1 MLENS
6 FSLTFFLKRSKRVC
20 ARKLIYLRIKVDNVT
35 KEVSTQ
41 RRCEDY
47 RWDQTARRVIGEDN
61 DAATTNK
68 FLELIELKISQYKNE
83 LFFANQSVTAVKL
96 IGFVLG
102 KNSSRG
108 DIIKEFQL
116 HNDRLLAL
124 VRTGEYA
131 KGTHL
136 RFETSKNHL
145 VEFLRYKF
153 NVDKYEF
160 RDLSYEFITD
170 YEHYLKTIKNIG
182 NNTALRYITN
192 FKKIVFIAID
202 KEIISFNPFRS
213 YKTRKIKVLKK
224 PLSRQHLESLENYRF
239 TNVRL
244 ARVRNVFIFQCYTG
258 LAYIDGFNLKPKDI
272 RIGIDGEKWIIS
284 ERQKTK
290 KEITIPLLPQAL
302 EIIERYK
309 EHPICKKRGSLLPV
323 NSNQKMNA
331 YLKEISDLCD
341 IDTLNT
347 HKARRT
353 FASTVT
359 LANDVPIHVVKEM
372 LGHHSVQ
379 QTEVYAIT
387 EQQAIGKEMQK
398 LKGKLSG
405 HAGVQDK
412 FNIVD
417 IAALERDFVEL
428 KKKVQFSTANLPEL
442 SVNFDK

>member
-1 MLENS
+1 
-6 FSLTFFLKRSKRVC
+6 
-20 ARKLIYLRIKVDNVT
+20 
-35 KEVSTQ
+35 
-41 RRCEDY
+41 
-47 RWDQTARRVIGEDN
+47 
-61 DAATTNK
+61 
-68 FLELIELKISQYKNE
+68 
-83 LFFANQSVTAVKL
+83 
-96 IGFVLG
+96 
-102 KNSSRG
+102 
-108 DIIKEFQL
+108 
-116 HNDRLLAL
+116 
-124 VRTGEYA
+124 
-131 KGTHL
+131 
-136 RFETSKNHL
+136 
-145 VEFLRYKF
+145 
-153 NVDKYEF
+153 VDKYEF

-170 YEHYLKTIKNIG
+170 YEHYLKTVKNIG

-224 PLSRQHLESLENYRF
+224 PLSRQHQESLENYRF

-244 ARVRNVFIFQCYTG
+244 ARVRDVFIFQCYTG
-258 LAYIDGFNLKPKDI
+258 LAYIDAFNLKPKDI

-379 QTEVYAIT
+379 QTEEYAVT
-387 EQQAIGKEMQK
+387 EQQAIGREMLK
-398 LKGKLSG
+398 LKGRLLGQGDLKDRS
-405 HAGVQDK
+405 
-412 FNIVD
+412 NIID
-417 IAALERDFVEL
+417 ITAIEQILEL
-428 KKKVQFSTANLPEL
+428 K
-442 SVNFDK
+442 DKISLAGNGT